1 MNFIEELE
9 WRGLVK
15 DCTDREGLEKQLEKP
30 TTIYCGFDPTA
41 DSLHV
46 GHLQQILLLRRYQKA
61 GHQPIALCGGFT
73 GMIGDPRPTT
83 ERKLLTHEE
92 VLHNAECIRD
102 QLAHFLSFEGENAAI
117 MENNNNWLGSMT
129 LLDYLRDYGKL
140 FNVSYMLQKDTI
152 KKRLDSG
159 ISYTE
164 FSYMI
169 LQAIDWLQ
177 LYKRHNCLIQIGGSD
192 QWGNLTTGTELIRK
206 VVGDN
211 TGVFGITSPLITRSD
226 GSKFGKS
233 EGKNIWLDPKRTNAY
248 EFYQF
253 WVNTPDSDI
262 IDYLKRL
269 SFASPETIMEIEA
282 KMAEYN
288 EKYTMATDNI
298 AAVEEQAK
306 YEVALEKFI
315 AKNQVNCFTDNFQ
328 DLHGLNQLPGI
339 AAQNLMAK
347 GIGFGPEGDYKISAF
362 SAVLMKMAE
371 GREGATGFI
380 EDYTY
385 DLTPGKELEL
395 ASHMLEVPP
404 SFAAGKPEIQVHH
417 LGIGGKS
424 DPARLVFDGCT
435 GDGIQVTLI
444 DLGDH
449 FRIICADIELVKQPK
464 PMPKLPVARIMYRH
478 KPNFEIGTAAWCYA
492 G

>member
-15 DCTDREGLEKQLEKP
+15 DCTDPEGLKEQLKTQ

-46 GHLQQILLLRRYQKA
+46 GHLQQIILLRRYQKA
-61 GHQPIALCGGFT
+61 GHKPIALCGGFT

-92 VLHNAECIRD
+92 VLHNADCIRD
-102 QLAHFLSFEGENAAI
+102 QLAHFLSFEGANAAI
-117 MENNNNWLGSMT
+117 MENNNNWLGQMT

-164 FSYMI
+164 FSYTI

-177 LYKRHNCLIQIGGSD
+177 LYKRHNCQIQIGGSD

-206 VVGDN
+206 VIGE
-211 TGVFGITSPLITRSD
+211 GAKIFGITSPLITRSD

-233 EGKNIWLDPKRTNAY
+233 EGKNIWLDPARTNAY

-262 IDYLKRL
+262 VDYLKRL
-269 SFASPETIMEIEA
+269 SLKSPEEIMELEKLTAERPEERAGQKALAAELTELVHGKEGLEKALRITETFFKGNIMDLPADEIREGLADA
-282 KMAEYN
+282 K
-288 EKYTMATDNI
+288 KT
-298 AAVEEQAK
+298 AVEDGVLLIDALVQAQ
-306 YEVALEKFI
+306 I
-315 AKNQVNCFTDNFQ
+315 AKSKGDARKLIQQGSVSVNGEKKTALDTVLKRE
-328 DLHGLNQLPGI
+328 DALNNEFSILK
-339 AAQNLMAK
+339 K
-347 GIGFGPEGDYKISAF
+347 GKKNY
-362 SAVLMKMAE
+362 
-371 GREGATGFI
+371 
-380 EDYTY
+380 Y
-385 DLTPGKELEL
+385 
-395 ASHMLEVPP
+395 
-404 SFAAGKPEIQVHH
+404 
-417 LGIGGKS
+417 
-424 DPARLVFDGCT
+424 
-435 GDGIQVTLI
+435 
-444 DLGDH
+444 
-449 FRIICADIELVKQPK
+449 IIT
-464 PMPKLPVARIMYRH
+464 
-478 KPNFEIGTAAWCYA
+478 F
-492 G
+492 

>member
-1 MNFIEELE
+1 MNFIEELQ

-15 DCTDREGLEKQLEKP
+15 DCTDPEGLAEQLKKQ

-46 GHLQQILLLRRYQKA
+46 GHLQQILLLRRYQLA

-92 VLHNAECIRD
+92 VMHNAECIRE

-164 FSYMI
+164 FSYTI

-177 LYKRHNCLIQIGGSD
+177 LFRRHNCQIQIGGSD

-206 VVGDN
+206 VEGDN
-211 TGVFGITSPLITRSD
+211 AVVFGITSPLITRSD

-233 EGKNIWLDPKRTNAY
+233 EGKNIWLDPARTNAY

-253 WVNTPDSDI
+253 WVNTPDADI

-269 SFASPETIMEIEA
+269 SFKTPEEIMALEA
-282 KMAEYN
+282 DMAEHPEQRN
-288 EKYTMATDNI
+288 AQKTI
-298 AAVEEQAK
+298 AAELTELVHGKEG
-306 YEVALEKFI
+306 LEKALRITETFFKGNI
-315 AKNQVNCFTDNFQ
+315 MDLSAAEMKEGLADAKKTQV
-328 DLHGLNQLPGI
+328 
-339 AAQNLMAK
+339 A
-347 GIGFGPEGDYKISAF
+347 
-362 SAVLMKMAE
+362 
-371 GREGATGFI
+371 
-380 EDYTY
+380 
-385 DLTPGKELEL
+385 
-395 ASHMLEVPP
+395 
-404 SFAAGKPEIQVHH
+404 
-417 LGIGGKS
+417 
-424 DPARLVFDGCT
+424 
-435 GDGIQVTLI
+435 DGILLI
-444 DLGDH
+444 DALVEAGVSKSKGDARKLIQQGSVTVNGEKKTSLDTVLTKAEAIDNE
-449 FRIICADIELVKQPK
+449 FSIVKK
-464 PMPKLPVARIMYRH
+464 GKRNYFV
-478 KPNFEIGTAAWCYA
+478 FTF
-492 G
+492 